1 MQSFVVGLA
10 LQRQKDEWPVL
21 LGSKRNRQEV
31 RAAASGSC
39 TAVVYTRNKCR
50 NRADMVVVGA
60 YVLGKVTM
68 V

>member
-21 LGSKRNRQEV
+21 LGRKRHRQV